1 MNLSLIDPF
10 VLAQDYPESLAGT
23 LRSGHATCLRFNRKG
38 DFLASGRADGTVV
51 IFDIETNGVARK
63 LRGHTRQIQSLSWSR
78 DGRYLLSSSQ
88 DWKCVLWDLK
98 DGSRVRT
105 VRFEAPVY
113 IAELHPYNHLLFVA
127 SLFEDQPKLV
137 DLSTTIPTKHVL
149 PSAPKRQR
157 LEGEDASTE
166 KQDAKHT
173 TCVTVFT
180 ASGHHIL
187 AGTNKGWFNIIETA
201 TCQTIYSTRLSTGVI
216 IFLRLTASGRDMVV
230 NSSDRIL
237 RTILMPNL
245 TDANVDPDSITIEV
259 EHKFQDVV
267 NRLSWNHVAFS
278 STGEYVT
285 ASTYKNHDIYVW
297 ERSHGSLVKI
307 LEGPKEELGVV
318 EWHPHR
324 PYVAACGLESGHI
337 YLWAINTPQ
346 RWSALAPD
354 FAEVEENVEYIERE
368 DEFDIHPIEEIHKRR
383 LDLEDEDVDVLTVEP
398 TKELGYEDDE
408 EVGRGGGPLGSD
420 DEDGGGGAF
429 RMPVLLDISESESE
443 EEIVAVG
450 PGTMRRKSPGAGREW
465 MDSGGGGGSDA
476 RNGAAENGA
485 SDMERATTNGTASR
499 SRRKR

>member
-1 MNLSLIDPF
+1 MNLSLLDPF
-10 VLAQDYPESLAGT
+10 VLAQDYPECLAGN

-51 IFDIETNGVARK
+51 IFDVETNGVARK
-63 LRGHTRQIQSLSWSR
+63 LRGHIRQIQSLSWSR

-88 DWKCVLWDLK
+88 DWKCILWDLS

-113 IAELHPYNHLLFVA
+113 IAELHTYNHFLFVA
-127 SLFEDQPKLV
+127 SLFEDQPMLV
-137 DLSTTIPTKHVL
+137 DMTGPIPVKRTL
-149 PSAPKRQR
+149 PSAPKRPP
-157 LEGEDASTE
+157 LSASGDAASS
-166 KQDAKHT
+166 KQALQDSKQI
-173 TCVTVFT
+173 TCVTIFNS
-180 ASGHHIL
+180 SGSHII
-187 AGTNKGWFNIIETA
+187 AGTSKGWLNIISTT
-201 TCQTIYSTRLSTGVI
+201 TCEAVYSTRLCNGVV

-230 NSSDRIL
+230 NSSDRII
-237 RTILMPNL
+237 RTIHMPTLSDPNL
-245 TDANVDPDSITIEV
+245 DPGNITIEV

-324 PYVAACGLESGHI
+324 PFVAACGLESGRI
-337 YLWAINTPQ
+337 YLWSINTPQ

-354 FAEVEENVEYIERE
+354 FAEVEENVEYVERE
-368 DEFDIHPIEEIHKRR
+368 DEFDIHPIAVIQKRR
-383 LDLEDEDVDVLTVEP
+383 LDREDEDVDVLTIEP
-398 TKELGYEDDE
+398 VKGGEWDDDE
-408 EVGRGGGPLGSD
+408 EEGQHDDGQAPTGRGQGS
-420 DEDGGGGAF
+420 AF
-429 RMPVLLDISESESE
+429 RMPVLLDVSESEIE

-450 PGTMRRKSPGAGREW
+450 PGTMRRKSPGAGQEW
-465 MDSGGGGGSDA
+465 AEGGSGGSGDEGKAGA
-476 RNGAAENGA
+476 RKPAA
-485 SDMERATTNGTASR
+485 STTANGTAKR
-499 SRRKR
+499 QRRR